1 MPVKVDVD
9 TCVGCGAC
17 TEVCPTGSL
26 SINGEGK
33 CEVSEDTCVD
43 CGACCGT
50 CPTGAISQ

>member
-1 MPVKVDVD
+1 MPVKIDTD

-17 TEVCPTGSL
+17 TDVCPTGSL
-26 SINGEGK
+26 NLDADGK
-33 CEVSEDTCVD
+33 CLVNEDTCID

>member
-1 MPVKVDVD
+1 MTVKVDAD

-26 SINGEGK
+26 SINDEGK
-33 CEVSEDTCVD
+33 CVVSEDTCVD

>member
-1 MPVKVDVD
+1 MPVKVDAD

-26 SINGEGK
+26 SINDEGK
-33 CEVSEDTCVD
+33 CVVSEDTCVD